1 MTSETEVTVL
11 DVAST
16 TGHILSTE
24 KAVRSPQV
32 NDKTVSNL
40 KEFENAIVNACR
52 KDNLQLLT
60 PKLSCLRY
68 GPYK

>member
-1 MTSETEVTVL
+1 VTVP

-16 TGHILSTE
+16 TGHIRSTE

-32 NDKTVSNL
+32 NDKTVNNL
-40 KEFENAIVNACR
+40 KEFENAIVSASGNG
-52 KDNLQLLT
+52 NLQLL
-60 PKLSCLRY
+60 KLWCLRY